1 MTAPE
6 RKWVAE
12 AMELTDTLIASVN
25 EAHHSKHDGW
35 RDACFSAADQTV
47 LDIRAHLQRQADLM
61 ERMAEALAVV
71 AQSGDFTC
79 FKDAHWDTVNA
90 ALTAFQESKQ

>member
-6 RKWVAE
+6 SKWVAD
-12 AMELTDTLIASVN
+12 AMRLAHELRCSVPG
-25 EAHHSKHDGW
+25 AV
-35 RDACFSAADQTV
+35 FPADQAL
-47 LDIRAHLQRQADLM
+47 LDHLQRQADLM
-61 ERMAEALAVV
+61 ERMGEALVVV

-79 FKDAHWDTVNA
+79 FNDSHWDTVNA